1 MCFLCGIYEIN
12 NFAFYTCLTFYIV
25 GASPAPYSSPG
36 CFKFLTIHIHI
47 HMSLSCVFLNLSPGM
62 SCPAPVWM
70 VCLCVECIYVTMRH
84 LSSLC
89 LSPPFWGVNPFSL
102 DQLISVN
109 IYFHHFCQEY
119 PLTVSL
125 ERGHENFLRP

>member
-1 MCFLCGIYEIN
+1 MLNFLYSWCQ
-12 NFAFYTCLTFYIV
+12 
-25 GASPAPYSSPG
+25 SSPTL
-36 CFKFLTIHIHI
+36 FPWLFQVPQNTLIHI

-70 VCLCVECIYVTMRH
+70 VCLCVECIYVTIRH

-102 DQLISVN
+102 DQLISVK

-119 PLTVSL
+119 PVTVSL